1 MTKLNVKINGGG
13 GGDGGDCG
21 GGGDGGDC
29 GDCGGCDGYA
39 VLHATC
45 GDDGGDG
52 DHAAYV
58 FARGKVR
65 TARERD
71 GAALRILR
79 GGGGGGSGGGSGD
92 GGGGARQ
99 TGARDD
105 SCGGGDFY
113 EYGSKTYV
121 FHVWFFCNAFSLC
134 GICGLIQ
141 RNEIYDDELN
151 PLYIY

>member
-1 MTKLNVKINGGG
+1 MTKLNVKINGD
-13 GGDGGDCG
+13 GDGDGD
-21 GGGDGGDC
+21 
-29 GDCGGCDGYA
+29 GCDGCGGYG

-58 FARGKVR
+58 SARGKAR
-65 TARERD
+65 TARERG

-79 GGGGGGSGGGSGD
+79 GGGGGGSGGGGGGSGD
-92 GGGGARQ
+92 GGGGVRQ